1 MKNRLTVVAVAAVAT
16 LALSGC
22 AGGGSASVA
31 ASDPAGAFS
40 AYVDALNAGDYE
52 AALGLVA
59 SAGDVDASNVV
70 TLGETEIGA
79 PEQVGA
85 DLPADATSGTIAFA
99 VDGRE
104 GFVGFSQVDGAWKLD
119 VPVFLAPV
127 LGDQMSNAIAY
138 DREHLGVD
146 VTLPDGSALTEE
158 QWVVVSDD
166 ATVAFPA
173 EYSGGTRFEP
183 IAYEYEVTYAP
194 VDGSFAEV
202 EVDARPG
209 EELYAPVFTDAYSD
223 AVIAGLP
230 DLVVYEATTVAGDG
244 VASDVTFEATVD
256 AITESSLNDCEWYG
270 GTSIAKTMT
279 VICTPTQFTVTFAT
293 AWPGFPDRYEPGSI
307 GASAHA
313 AGERFTYTEVPA
325 EAMLSLRLVD
335 ETQPADDG
343 DESWPSA
350 FEYIGDMGDLPM
362 P

>member
-1 MKNRLTVVAVAAVAT
+1 MKNRVAVVAVAAVAT

-31 ASDPAGAFS
+31 ASDPAGALS
-40 AYVDALNAGDYE
+40 AYVDALNAGDYAE
-52 AALGLVA
+52 ALSLVA
-59 SAGDVDASNVV
+59 SAGDVDASQVAA
-70 TLGETEIGA
+70 LDETTIGA

-85 DLPADATSGTIAFA
+85 DLPTDATSGTIAFA

-119 VPVFLAPV
+119 VPLFLAPV
-127 LGDQMSNAIAY
+127 LGYSSSNAIVY
-138 DREHLGVD
+138 DREYLGVD
-146 VTLPDGSALTEE
+146 VTLPDGVPLADG
-158 QWVVVSDD
+158 QWVVVSEE
-166 ATVAFPA
+166 ATYAFPA

-194 VDGSFAEV
+194 VDGSFTEV
-202 EVDARPG
+202 EVNARAG

-223 AVIAGLP
+223 EVIAGLP

-244 VASDVTFEATVD
+244 VASDVTYEATVD
-256 AITESSLNDCEWYG
+256 AITESSLNDCEWHG
-270 GTSIAKTMT
+270 GTSIAKVT

-307 GASAHA
+307 GAAAHA
-313 AGERFTYTEVPA
+313 AGESFTYTEVP
-325 EAMLSLRLVD
+325 ELAMLSLQLVD
-335 ETQPADDG
+335 ETHPADDG

>member
-1 MKNRLTVVAVAAVAT
+1 MKNRLTVVAVAGVAT

-40 AYVDALNAGDYE
+40 AYVDALNAGDYA
-52 AALGLVA
+52 AALSLVA

-70 TLGETEIGA
+70 ALGETDIGA

-85 DLPADATSGTIAFA
+85 DLATDATSGTIAFA

-119 VPVFLAPV
+119 APVFLAPV
-127 LGDQMSNAIAY
+127 LGYSSSNAIVY
-138 DREHLGVD
+138 DREYLGVD
-146 VTLPDGSALTEE
+146 VTLPDGVPLADG
-158 QWVVVSDD
+158 QWVVVSEE
-166 ATVAFPA
+166 ATYAFPA

-202 EVDARPG
+202 DVDATASD
-209 EELYAPVFTDAYSD
+209 ELYAPVFTDAYSD
-223 AVIAGLP
+223 EVIAGLP
-230 DLVVYEATTVAGDG
+230 DLVVYEGTTVAGDG
-244 VASDVTFEATVD
+244 VASDVTYEATVD

-270 GTSIAKTMT
+270 GKGVGKTAA

-307 GASAHA
+307 GAAAHA
-313 AGERFTYTEVPA
+313 AGESFTYTEVPELA
-325 EAMLSLRLVD
+325 ALSLRLVD
-335 ETQPADDG
+335 ETNPADDG
-343 DESWPSA
+343 DESRSA
-350 FEYIGDMGDLPM
+350 FEYIGDMGELPM